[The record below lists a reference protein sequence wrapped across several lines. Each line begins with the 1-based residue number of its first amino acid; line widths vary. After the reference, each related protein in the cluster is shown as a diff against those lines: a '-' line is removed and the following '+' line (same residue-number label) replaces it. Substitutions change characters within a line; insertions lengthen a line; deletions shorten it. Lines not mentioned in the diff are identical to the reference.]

1 MIKTIIEKIKTLTIT
16 ELNSLIESLE
26 SEFDIQK
33 SAYLGTITNV
43 AVDSSSNEDTVEV
56 VEKTTFDLILESIPS
71 DKKIAVLK
79 VVRNITGLGLKESKE
94 IVDNLPKTIKTNMDK
109 LDCENLKIEF
119 ESLGAVV
126 SIK

>member
-56 VEKTTFDLILESIPS
+56 VEKTTFDLTLESIPS

>member
-26 SEFDIQK
+26 SEFGVQK

-43 AVDSSSNEDTVEV
+43 AVDYSSNEDTVEV
-56 VEKTTFDLILESIPS
+56 VEKTTFDLTLESIPS

-94 IVDNLPKTIKTNMDK
+94 IVDNLPKIIKTNMDK